1 MNKQYETQVNAPDED
16 LDASSKVSI
25 WTHIYYRMN
34 LDEVYHQENGQI
46 KIDDLRYFAVE
57 VIEYRNP
64 GSLYSGDKIDLDKI
78 DKFLY
83 DLKQTLKEYFG
94 GTKDE
99 KGDIKKKGITGDSND
114 AYEAYKFLLKHDFS
128 RFSKFDLA
136 ELIAQQIGFPFD
148 PLMDMGKGNGVIS
161 INYLKKF
168 VDKLPEPGEEPRKIT
183 EENKEDWEEVNRPE
197 IDVVRAEDL
206 AFLFRE
212 SSHESD
218 YSDMDQKQVPI
229 IVPPFQ
235 RANSQWSYPKQL
247 DLVDS
252 LLRDI
257 PMPSIVLARV
267 KRTEE
272 NPETGEKKEI
282 KEAWKLIDGQQRL
295 TNYLRFTDETSEGNF
310 TLRNK
315 SKFDD
320 LPQWA
325 KDRIKN
331 YRFNVERVTV
341 NKESELAELYVRY
354 NDSGVKMSPVQL
366 RIALY
371 HETSALH
378 HYLLAMAGGPI
389 LDRSPADQKIG
400 INGDITSISK
410 HAKEIRKI
418 LPFKHEHFSEA
429 ERTLV
434 KKVTE
439 NCYDFISKITAYST
453 YRNIPKE
460 SDAKP
465 GFRVDNDRPSGKEA
479 IKTVLE
485 FYNRSNDTC
494 LSPKRDASKVAKRL
508 FRTIKNTN
516 SIFGE
521 WAFVGLKLRKDV
533 NSKLIDSSTAED
545 KEKLYLNPDAWV
557 PGSKKGWF
565 SQIQCASLWDL
576 PSADIE
582 LLNNNLGEVR
592 KLWLEFA
599 MDINLLRQNS
609 NTIWEQ
615 QDNWDNILTKFL
627 FEKGNSSLTDEKKDE
642 LDELVTAV
650 LELPKEHRHI
660 MKRTWET
667 MQTHEKNYLESELE
681 RREDG

>member
-1 MNKQYETQVNAPDED
+1 MNNDNETKVNAPDED

-34 LDEVYHQENGQI
+34 LAFSENEIPHQENGQI
-46 KIDDLRYFAVE
+46 KIDDLKKFTMK
-57 VIEYRNP
+57 VIEYSNP
-64 GSLYSGDKIDLDKI
+64 AISLNNEDEVDG
-78 DKFLY
+78 FLEELEKKLWY
-83 DLKQTLKEYFG
+83 DYQGEG
-94 GTKDE
+94 E
-99 KGDIKKKGITGDSND
+99 REGITGDGD
-114 AYEAYKFLLKHDFS
+114 DVYESYEFLKKYSFG

-148 PLMDMGKGNGVIS
+148 PVMDMGKGNGVIS

-168 VDKLPEPGEEPRKIT
+168 VDHLPEPGEELKPIT
-183 EENKEDWEEVNRPE
+183 EENKDEWDEVNRPK

-206 AFLFRE
+206 ADLFRE
-212 SSHESD
+212 SNTKSD

-235 RANSQWSYPKQL
+235 RANSQWTYPKQL

-267 KRTEE
+267 KRFVE
-272 NPETGEKKEI
+272 NPETGKEEEI
-282 KEAWKLIDGQQRL
+282 QEAWKLIDGQQRL
-295 TNYLRFTDETSEGNF
+295 TNYLRFVDDTMEGNF
-310 TLRNK
+310 TLKDK
-315 SKFDD
+315 SKFSD
-320 LPQWA
+320 LPKWA
-325 KDRIKN
+325 QDRINN
-331 YRFNVERVTV
+331 YKFNVERVTV
-341 NKESELAELYVRY
+341 NEESELAELYVRY

-366 RIALY
+366 RIAQY

-378 HYLLAMAGGPI
+378 HYLLAMAGGPV
-389 LDRSPADQKIG
+389 LNRSPADQKIG
-400 INGDITSISK
+400 VKGDINSISK

-453 YRNIPKE
+453 YRNIPKK
-460 SDAKP
+460 SDAKI
-465 GFRVDNDRPSGKEA
+465 GFRPDKDKPSAKEA
-479 IKTVLE
+479 IKIALE
-485 FYNRSNDTC
+485 YYERSNDASV
-494 LSPKRDASKVAKRL
+494 SPNRDASKISKRL

-521 WAFVGLKLRKDV
+521 WAFVGLKLKKVDEAKDWD
-533 NSKLIDSSTAED
+533 KLSAEEL
-545 KEKLYLNPDAWV
+545 EKAKLNLDIWS

-565 SQIQCASLWDL
+565 SQIQCASLWSL
-576 PSADIE
+576 PSESIE
-582 LLNNNLGEVR
+582 LLNNNLDEVR

-599 MDINLLRQNS
+599 VRINMLRQNS
-609 NTIWEQ
+609 DTIWEQ
-615 QDNWDNILTKFL
+615 QDRWNNELTKFL
-627 FEKGNSSLTDEKKDE
+627 FEKGSSFLTDEKKDE

-650 LELPKEHRHI
+650 LELPKKHRHV
-660 MKRTWET
+660 MTRTWET
-667 MQTHEKNYLESELE
+667 MQAHEQNYLELELE
-681 RREDG
+681 KREDE